1 MEQLLIH
8 VPLLTAFVTFG
19 LYIAAIFRGE
29 KRYQTWGNRGLVILI
44 TLTIVVLV
52 YRYTGTYES
61 RFVFGGYE
69 ALLFI
74 AVSIGVLS
82 LLGGRLTGVQV
93 LPMTAMPLI
102 LVCLVMA
109 TFRVKHLTPQQP
121 ELSAK
126 ILFGHIIPSLWGY
139 TAFALAFAMGVVYLI
154 QERSL
159 KRHHLGPL
167 FEGLPPLKTLERG
180 IVRLL
185 WLGFGLFT
193 VALLAGAVGSI
204 REGIQDWLVD
214 SKVILSIGTWLVYA
228 AILAARSASLLRGR
242 KVAMVSILGIGMIV
256 CTFIVTETVLPG
268 WHSYGWQSQSV
279 RGEETGAGGATGTN
293 PGERGR

>member
-19 LYIAAIFRGE
+19 LYIAAVFRNE
-29 KRYQTWGNRGLVILI
+29 KRYQTWGNRCLAMLVALT
-44 TLTIVVLV
+44 TLVLM

-74 AVSIGVLS
+74 ALSVGVLS

-93 LPMTAMPLI
+93 LPMTAMPIILI
-102 LVCLVMA
+102 CLAVA
-109 TFRVKHLTPQQP
+109 TFRVKHLTPHQP
-121 ELSAK
+121 ELSPK
-126 ILFGHIIPSLWGY
+126 ILIGHIIPSLWGY

-159 KRHHLGPL
+159 KKRQLGPL

-180 IVRLL
+180 IARLL

-193 VALLAGAVGSI
+193 VALLGGAIGSI
-204 REGIQDWLVD
+204 HQEIEAWLLD
-214 SKVILSIGTWLVYA
+214 SKVILAIGTWVVYA
-228 AILAARSASLLRGR
+228 VILAARSASLLRGR
-242 KVAMVSILGIGMIV
+242 KVAQVSILGIVMIF

-268 WHSYGWQSQSV
+268 WHTYGWKTHSAQ
-279 RGEETGAGGATGTN
+279 GEEAGDAGNGGVR
-293 PGERGR
+293 PGEGGE

>member
-19 LYIAAIFRGE
+19 LYIAAIFRTE
-29 KRYQTWGNRGLVILI
+29 KRFQTWGNRCLVILVA
-44 TLTIVVLV
+44 LTILVLV
-52 YRYTGTYES
+52 YRYIGTYDS
-61 RFVFGGYE
+61 KFVFGGYE

-74 AVSIGVLS
+74 ATSIGVLS
-82 LLGGRLTGVQV
+82 LVGGRLTGVKV

-102 LVCLVMA
+102 LVCLAVA
-109 TFRVKHLTPQQP
+109 TFRVKHLTPHQP

-139 TAFALAFAMGVVYLI
+139 TAFALAFAMGVVYLM

-159 KRHHLGPL
+159 KKRQLGAL
-167 FEGLPPLKTLERG
+167 FEGLPPLVTLERG

-204 REGIQDWLVD
+204 HQGIEDWLVD
-214 SKVILSIGTWLVYA
+214 SKVILSIGTWVVYA
-228 AILAARSASLLRGR
+228 VILAARSASLLRGR
-242 KVAMVSILGIGMIV
+242 KVAMVSILGIVMIV
-256 CTFIVTETVLPG
+256 CTFIITETVLPG
-268 WHSYGWQSQSV
+268 WHAYGWKTQAVQT
-279 RGEETGAGGATGTN
+279 REAGE
-293 PGERGR
+293 